1 MRQQSGDASLLR
13 RLNSAAIL
21 RILRA
26 SDEVTLTELAKAA
39 KVSRPTAEA
48 IVEELLV
55 EGWAQECEEGLGDR
69 QRGRPARRYRFRA
82 AARHVVGIG
91 IGGSTIRAMTA
102 DLGGAVVGSRTVG
115 VPSDADAAERIAA
128 VVGLVEE
135 SAAELGLSSGEL
147 AAVGIGTTGVV
158 DGEGRVVKSVRL
170 RDWTGVELQAELRKA
185 ITAPLLVEND
195 MRLAVL
201 AEHWRG
207 VAQECRDVVYLFTG
221 NKLALGLLIDGVPYR
236 GAHAASGE
244 LGEQPNGNWTA
255 FGSVI
260 DYAMSVEPGE
270 LRAPA
275 DMAEF
280 AFERARTGEAAAVE
294 AVERFALR
302 LGEGLVTVV
311 NPLDPE
317 MVVIGGALAR
327 GGELL
332 VGPIQSYLDRVCLYP
347 PKVVASEL
355 GRESIVVGAVRLAL
369 NLADRVL
376 FTAEV
381 EV

>member
-26 SDEVTLTELAKAA
+26 ADEVTLTELARAA

-48 IVEELLV
+48 IVEELLA
-55 EGWAQECEEGLGDR
+55 EGWAEECEEELGDR

-82 AARHVVGIG
+82 GAGHVVGVG
-91 IGGSTIRAMTA
+91 IGGSTIRAMIS
-102 DLGGAVVGSRTVG
+102 DLSGNVVGSRSVG
-115 VPSDADAAERIAA
+115 VPYEVDAQERMAA
-128 VVGLVEE
+128 VVRLVEE
-135 SAAELGLSSGEL
+135 CAGGLGLAAADL
-147 AAVGIGTTGVV
+147 AAVGVGTTGVV

-170 RDWTGVELQAELRKA
+170 RDWTGLDLRAELGKA
-185 ITAPLLVEND
+185 IPAPLLVEND

-221 NKLALGLLIDGVPYR
+221 NRLALGLLIDGVPYR

-244 LGEQPNGNWTA
+244 LGEQPNGNWSV

-260 DYAMSVEPGE
+260 SYAMAAEPGE
-270 LRAPA
+270 LRAPS

-280 AFERARTGEAAAVE
+280 AFERARAGERDAAAAVE
-294 AVERFALR
+294 QFALR
-302 LGEGLVTVV
+302 LGESLVTVV

-317 MVVIGGALAR
+317 MVVVGGALAR
-327 GGELL
+327 GRELL
-332 VGPIQSYLDRVCLYP
+332 VEPIQAYLDRVCLYP

-369 NLADRVL
+369 NHADRTL
-376 FTAEV
+376 FFV
-381 EV
+381 EA

>member
-26 SDEVTLTELAKAA
+26 AAEVTLTELARAA

-48 IVEELLV
+48 IVEELLA
-55 EGWAQECEEGLGDR
+55 EGWAEECEEELGDR

-82 AARHVVGIG
+82 DAGHVVGVG
-91 IGGSTIRAMTA
+91 IGGSTIRAMIS
-102 DLGGAVVGSRTVG
+102 DLSGNVVGSRSAG
-115 VPSDADAAERIAA
+115 VPYEVDAQERMAA
-128 VVGLVEE
+128 VVRLVEE
-135 SAAELGLSSGEL
+135 CAGGLGLTSADL
-147 AAVGIGTTGVV
+147 AAVGVGTTGVV

-170 RDWTGVELQAELRKA
+170 RDWTGLDLRAELGKA
-185 ITAPLLVEND
+185 IPAPLLVEND

-221 NKLALGLLIDGVPYR
+221 NRLALGLLIDGVPYR

-244 LGEQPNGNWTA
+244 LGEQPNGNWSV

-260 DYAMSVEPGE
+260 SYAMAAEPGE
-270 LRAPA
+270 LRAPS

-280 AFERARTGEAAAVE
+280 AFERARAGERDAAAAVE
-294 AVERFALR
+294 QFALR
-302 LGEGLVTVV
+302 LGESLVTVV

-317 MVVIGGALAR
+317 MVVVGGALAR
-327 GGELL
+327 GRELL
-332 VGPIQSYLDRVCLYP
+332 VDPIQAYLNRVCLYP

-369 NLADRVL
+369 NHADRTL
-376 FTAEV
+376 FFV
-381 EV
+381 EA